1 VKKKHHAG
9 LIVGAKTHE
18 RVTELL
24 NDYVRRFENDF
35 IAVLPPLERPE

>member
-18 RVTELL
+18 RVSELL
-24 NDYVRRFENDF
+24 TDYAGRFEHDF